1 MDNSVEDTKIIP
13 TKRDCSVTLYKCSSM
28 LSVVAILLSFAVF
41 VRIETVARDSK
52 TMDSKFTLQIQQI
65 QDALR
70 KMVSVHETEYYD
82 IANGKRKV
90 LD

>member
-1 MDNSVEDTKIIP
+1 MDNTVEDPKIIP

-28 LSVVAILLSFAVF
+28 LSVAAILLSFALF
-41 VRIETVARDSK
+41 VRIEIIVRDSK
-52 TMDSKFTLQIQQI
+52 SMDSKFTLQIQQI

-70 KMVSVHETEYYD
+70 KMVSVHETEDYD
-82 IANGKRKV
+82 ISNGKRKV